1 MDFIKELLA
10 EAKREKVVSKDAA
23 HDVYHRDYLRT
34 RNKKYRKYNKNK
46 EHHNDATTK

>member
-10 EAKREKVVSKDAA
+10 EAKREKAVSRETA

-34 RNKKYRKYNKNK
+34 RNKKYRKYHKDTKN
-46 EHHNDATTK
+46 ETTSK